1 MRTFRRH
8 TAAWVCCVS
17 ALLLAGCATPAV
29 LNGGPRDTEPP
40 RIVQSEP
47 ALEATGVSNPVVRI
61 RFDEY
66 VTLNAPTDSI
76 RITPAQQKAPNYQL
90 KGKSLMITLKDSL
103 LPNTTYHIDIQ
114 SGVIKDLTENNP
126 MPSCSFVFSTGQAVD
141 SFYIEGTVS
150 DAYTHLPVAN
160 ACVMLFKSG
169 ADSCPLSEASDFFT
183 LTDKKGRFRFDNIPD
198 NPYRIY
204 ALSDKNFNRI
214 YDRQDE
220 GFAFLPQNPQIR
232 PNVMDTADTTGKS
245 LLLYLYQEQTD
256 KVKFLKNSSI
266 EKGIHTFAFNMATD
280 TFLLKS
286 LDGSTPEYKIERKP
300 SGDTLTVYF
309 YDSGHVANESFLL
322 RYDGGSDTITLNP
335 YGNPIGLKYTPDSTR
350 KPLACKAPAKVE
362 IGRRLELTFGFP
374 LRSVDSSAF
383 FLREINRKEKDTQ
396 TVDNF
401 HLNMDPAQ
409 PCRLILDHTL
419 KPSRD
424 YILIIKD
431 SACIACNGQYNDSL
445 KMPFTI
451 KGKKEYGN
459 LQLTL
464 RFPEKTDYVV
474 QLADDKYSTRYEL
487 VVSADS
493 ISGDSAKVFFPN
505 VTEGKYLL
513 RVIKDLN
520 GNRLWDSGKYRLHQH
535 PEPLYY
541 SERRFEVKKR
551 WTIEET
557 VEVKFK

>member
-1 MRTFRRH
+1 MRIKGFF
-8 TAAWVCCVS
+8 AVPLSA
-17 ALLLAGCATPAV
+17 ALLLLGGCATQAV

-40 RIVQSEP
+40 KIVQSEP
-47 ALEATGVSNPVVRI
+47 ALEATSVSNPVIRL

-66 VTLNAPTDSI
+66 VTLNSPTDSI
-76 RITPAQQKAPNYQL
+76 RITPAQQKAPNFTL
-90 KGKSLMITLKDSL
+90 KGKSLVITLKDSL

-114 SGVIKDLTENNP
+114 SGVIRDLTENNP

-141 SFYIEGTVS
+141 SFYIDGTVL
-150 DAYTHLPVAN
+150 DAYTHHPVAN
-160 ACVMLFKSG
+160 ACVMLFLNS

-183 LTDKKGRFRFDNIPD
+183 LTDKKGRFRFENIPN

-232 PNVMDTADTTGKS
+232 PSVMDTADTTDAS
-245 LLLYLYQEQTD
+245 MLLYLYQEQPD
-256 KVKFLKNSSI
+256 KVKFFKNSSI

-286 LDGSTPEYKIERKP
+286 LDGNTPDYIIERKP
-300 SGDTLTVYF
+300 SGDTVTVYF

-335 YGNPIGLKYTPDSTR
+335 YGNPIGSKYTPDTTR
-350 KPLACKAPAKVE
+350 KPLACKAPVKVE
-362 IGRRLELTFGFP
+362 IGRQMELVFSFP

-383 FLREINRKEKDTQ
+383 FLQEIYRKEKDTQ
-396 TVDNF
+396 TVSTF
-401 HLNMDPAQ
+401 HLNMNPEQ

-431 SACIACNGQYNDSL
+431 SACVAYNGQYNDSL
-445 KMPFTI
+445 LMRFTI
-451 KGKKEYGN
+451 KGKKDYG
-459 LQLTL
+459 QTL
-464 RFPEKTDYVV
+464 FRIHFPITADYIV
-474 QLADDKYSTRYEL
+474 QLADDKNNTRYEYL
-487 VVSADS
+487 LPSDS
-493 ISGDSAKVFFPN
+493 LTGDSAVVLFPHVAEGKYRLRIIADKN
-505 VTEGKYLL
+505 GNRRWDTGKYLL
-513 RVIKDLN
+513 HI
-520 GNRLWDSGKYRLHQH
+520 Q
-535 PEPLYY
+535 PEPVYY
-541 SERRFEVKKR
+541 APKTFEVKNR
-551 WTIEET
+551 WTLEET
-557 VEVKFK
+557 IEATLK